1 MTIDERHD
9 TASET
14 SERVRALLAAA
25 GAPAEPG
32 PVHGESEALEAFRAA
47 HPHERTR
54 MLSTMS
60 PTKVALATSATIA
73 LVLAGAF
80 SAAAA
85 GALPGAAQDTAH
97 DVLAK
102 IGVTVPGPNEASD
115 GHPDNRGSSGQDD
128 AEETTSPEETTDT
141 TETDEDSL
149 GKGAEIS
156 ELAKTTDATGVDKGA
171 EISTAASGGKSQA
184 GQHGAPAETPKG
196 PPEDAGA
203 PDGAGR
209 PADAGKPDDAG
220 RPEDAGKPDDPGK
233 PADAGKPDEQ
243 AHSPN

>member
-25 GAPAEPG
+25 GAPTESG
-32 PVHGESEALEAFRAA
+32 PVRGESEALAAFRAA

-54 MLSTMS
+54 MLSKIR
-60 PTKVALATSATIA
+60 PAKAALATSATVA

-102 IGVTVPGPNEASD
+102 IGVTVPGPKEASD
-115 GHPDNRGSSGQDD
+115 GHPDGRGSSGQDD
-128 AEETTSPEETTDT
+128 AEETTSTEDTTDT
-141 TETDEDSL
+141 PETDEDSP

-171 EISTAASGGKSQA
+171 EISTAASGGNSQA
-184 GQHGAPAETPKG
+184 GQHGAPAATPQG
-196 PPEDAGA
+196 PPEGVGA

-209 PADAGKPDDAG
+209 PADAGKPD
-220 RPEDAGKPDDPGK
+220 EPGK
-233 PADAGKPDEQ
+233 PADAGKRAEQ
-243 AHSPN
+243 APSPN